1 MYPGLLGAAAAQD
14 CYLGI
19 RLLLLNWP
27 GHNSWFVILLL
38 FAVLYMLRPRNLNVN
53 ILMVALIRISSSLG
67 SLFLFGLPSPSRLA
81 CGFWRRRCTRLYS
94 LVGARPPCSP
104 PLHRHRSRSLFR
116 PQRSPLFALWLD
128 GYKTEPQ
135 THRPDRYL

>member
-1 MYPGLLGAAAAQD
+1 MHPGLLGAAAAQD
-14 CYLGI
+14 CYLGV

-27 GHNSWFVILLL
+27 GYYSWFVILLSCC
-38 FAVLYMLRPRNLNVN
+38 LYANIH
-53 ILMVALIRISSSLG
+53 ILMVALIRISPSLG
-67 SLFLFGLPSPSRLA
+67 SLFLFGLPPSSHLA
-81 CGFWRRRCTRLYS
+81 GGFWRRRCTRLYS

-128 GYKTEPQ
+128 GYETEPQ
-135 THRPDRYL
+135 AHRPDRYL